1 MMKIAIYGNKINDD
15 FLPSLKLLF
24 DLMPAEKVKL
34 IIYKPFFESLP
45 EDISTSLKDFGLFSA
60 PNELGKDIDILF
72 SIGGDG
78 TFLDS
83 VTYVQDKGIPIA
95 GINSGRL
102 GFLANISGHEI
113 EQAIERILSK
123 SYSFEERELMHLSSP
138 KDLFKN
144 CAFALNEV
152 TVSKKDSS
160 SMITIHVYLNGQFL
174 NTYWADGLI
183 IATPTGSTAYSL
195 SVGGPIV
202 VPDAKNFI
210 ITPLAPHNLT
220 VRPMVVPNNQELTLK
235 IEGRDENYLISLDRR
250 YESIQ
255 PGVEIKINRAKFKI
269 KLVKHDDRTFF
280 STLREKFMWGLD
292 KRN

>member
-1 MMKIAIYGNKINDD
+1 MIKIAIYGSKLSEA
-15 FLPSLKLLF
+15 FLPHFKSLMDLLTP
-24 DLMPAEKVKL
+24 DKVKL
-34 IIYKPFFESLP
+34 TIFKPFYDSLP
-45 EDISTSLKDFGLFSA
+45 SEIFNSPENLDFFVS
-60 PNELGKDIDILF
+60 GKDLNKEIDVFL

-83 VTYVQDKGIPIA
+83 VTFVQDKGIPIA

-102 GFLANISGHEI
+102 GFLANISSGEI
-113 EQAIERILSK
+113 EQAMNKILSK
-123 SYSFEERELMHLSSP
+123 CYSFEERELIQLSSP
-138 KDLFKN
+138 RNLFRN
-144 CAFALNEV
+144 CNFALNEI
-152 TVSKKDSS
+152 TVSKKESS
-160 SMITIHVYLNGQFL
+160 SMITIHSFLNGQFL

-202 VPDAKNFI
+202 VPEAKNFI
-210 ITPLAPHNLT
+210 ITPLAPHSLT

-250 YESIQ
+250 YETFQ
-255 PGVEIKINRAKFKI
+255 PGVEIKINKAKFKI
-269 KLVKHDDRTFF
+269 KVIKHDERTFF
-280 STLREKFMWGLD
+280 GTLREKFMWGLD

>member
-1 MMKIAIYGNKINDD
+1 MKIAIYGNSIGIDFEEHLKTLLDLLQANKARLVFYQPYYDLLPDKIKPPKSKVHFFTEPEHLDKNTDA
-15 FLPSLKLLF
+15 LL
-24 DLMPAEKVKL
+24 
-34 IIYKPFFESLP
+34 
-45 EDISTSLKDFGLFSA
+45 
-60 PNELGKDIDILF
+60 

-78 TFLDS
+78 TFLES
-83 VTYVQDKGIPIA
+83 VTFVRDSGIPIA

-102 GFLANISGHEI
+102 GFLANISRTEI
-113 EQAIERILSK
+113 EPAIEKILTK
-123 SYSFEERELMHLSSP
+123 SYSFEERELIQLNSP
-138 KDLFKN
+138 RGLFGSCN
-144 CAFALNEV
+144 YALNEI

-160 SMITIHVYLNGQFL
+160 SMITIHAYLNGQFL

-183 IATPTGSTAYSL
+183 VSTPTGSTAYSL

-220 VRPMVVPNNQELTLK
+220 VRPMVVSNSQEITLI

-250 YESIQ
+250 YKIIK
-255 PGVEIKINRAKFKI
+255 PGIEIRLTKARFKI
-269 KLVKHDDRTFF
+269 KLIRHDDRTFF

>member
-1 MMKIAIYGNKINDD
+1 MIKIAIFGNKINND
-15 FLPSLKLLF
+15 FVPYFKSIIDLLL
-24 DLMPAEKVKL
+24 DQKARL
-34 IIYKPFFESLP
+34 IFFRPFYNSLP
-45 EDISTSLKDFGLFSA
+45 EELRPLADEIEYFSSPKDLA
-60 PNELGKDIDILF
+60 KTIDIML

-78 TFLDS
+78 TFLES
-83 VTYVQDKGIPIA
+83 VTYIQNSGIPIA

-102 GFLANISGHEI
+102 GFLANISRDEI
-113 EQAIERILSK
+113 KTELNKIISK
-123 SYSFEERELMHLSSP
+123 KYSFEERELIQLSSP
-138 KDLFKN
+138 KGIFGSCN
-144 CAFALNEV
+144 FALNEL

-160 SMITIHVYLNGQFL
+160 SMITIHAFLNGQFI

-202 VPDAKNFI
+202 VPEAKNFI

-235 IEGRDENYLISLDRR
+235 IEGRGENYLVSLDRR
-250 YESIQ
+250 YETIQ
-255 PGVEIKINRAKFKI
+255 PGIELKINKAKFKI
-269 KLVKHDDRTFF
+269 KVLKHDERTFF